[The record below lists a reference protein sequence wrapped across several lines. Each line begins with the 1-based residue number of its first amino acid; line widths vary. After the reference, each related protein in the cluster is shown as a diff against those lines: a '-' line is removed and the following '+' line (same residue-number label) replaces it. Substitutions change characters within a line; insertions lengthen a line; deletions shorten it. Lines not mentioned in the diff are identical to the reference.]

1 MFPEPLKEAIELIN
15 RGQLER
21 AKIILEQA
29 LEVNSQDEHAWLWLA
44 ECESDLRRKRY
55 CYQRVLRVN
64 PAHMLARQR
73 LAELRSAVAAPS
85 VDEVFSM
92 AEGKLAPTLENSQKA
107 RRILLHSRSE
117 GGVMPDDAQ
126 VPKGGNGMENAV
138 RCPSCHT
145 GYLHL
150 HEIKHSSSLV
160 RTLSASLAVGL
171 AVLFIVVIALGIQGS
186 ARGVLFSL
194 NDWFYHQAIQ
204 PAVILLG
211 TSAVALV
218 FFRLLFNRRQRVL
231 RCSSC
236 QKLYRNDKKKPAPLA
251 GNR

>member
-29 LEVNSQDEHAWLWLA
+29 LEVNPQDEHAWLWLA
-44 ECESDLRRKRY
+44 ECESDPRRKRY

-85 VDEVFSM
+85 LDEVFSV
-92 AEGKLAPTLENSQKA
+92 AEGRLTPTLESAQKA
-107 RRILLHSRSE
+107 RSILIHSRSE
-117 GGVMPDDAQ
+117 GDVMPDDATA
-126 VPKGGNGMENAV
+126 PTASAGMENAV
-138 RCPSCHT
+138 RCPSCHA
-145 GYLHL
+145 GYLHP
-150 HEIKHSSSLV
+150 HEIMHHSSLV

-171 AVLFIVVIALGIQGS
+171 AALFIAAIALVIQGS
-186 ARGVLFSL
+186 AKGVLFSL
-194 NDWFYHQAIQ
+194 NDWFYHQPLQ

-211 TSAVALV
+211 ASAGAFV
-218 FFRLLFNRRQRVL
+218 FFRFYFNRRQRVL

-236 QKLYRNDKKKPAPLA
+236 QRLFRYNKKKPAPLS